1 MRASC
6 LLLNNS
12 FSSQLWPANARL
24 GGDSSA
30 ETQRPI
36 IRSVSIRKTLSCKR
50 TVIRN
55 GRILSQ
61 GPSFT
66 TVPVAMWRIYRCARL
81 EDLKMC
87 SEFRLHRNKADRS
100 WGFLRGDISFE
111 MSLPA
116 DVCYE
121 SLTAAFLVV
130 RKWRKVLIRFSQS
143 MTGTQEP
150 WCKCNRLTSQRQQ
163 SSDLPGLLYSYYLGL
178 IMSFSCCSSS
188 LWAMC
193 DVFIHSRSTNCS
205 IWDKTSHWI
214 IDQVCDEFQELTA
227 ACATWLERNGYNGGF
242 QGHNDFQ
249 GPGWKEERD
258 AWPYLADENKERTF
272 ATFYRLITRLSFIKN
287 LLWRIWGA
295 QPESTDLYSV
305 QSTCF
310 GFKTVL
316 ISFVSQ
322 DKKVVFFLFSLKTHI
337 LKQQFE
343 QL

>member
-1 MRASC
+1 MNHLPQLS
-6 LLLNNS
+6 LLSVNDERFWSVSPNRWLELRS
-12 FSSQLWPANARL
+12 LDANATGWHLKGSSHLICLDCYIVIILVLCPSRAARRL
-24 GGDSSA
+24 S
-30 ETQRPI
+30 
-36 IRSVSIRKTLSCKR
+36 
-50 TVIRN
+50 
-55 GRILSQ
+55 
-61 GPSFT
+61 GPCVT
-66 TVPVAMWRIYRCARL
+66 
-81 EDLKMC
+81 
-87 SEFRLHRNKADRS
+87 
-100 WGFLRGDISFE
+100 
-111 MSLPA
+111 SL
-116 DVCYE
+116 
-121 SLTAAFLVV
+121 
-130 RKWRKVLIRFSQS
+130 
-143 MTGTQEP
+143 
-150 WCKCNRLTSQRQQ
+150 
-163 SSDLPGLLYSYYLGL
+163 
-178 IMSFSCCSSS
+178 FSC
-188 LWAMC
+188 
-193 DVFIHSRSTNCS
+193 STNCS

-322 DKKVVFFLFSLKTHI
+322 DKKVVFFCFHWKLI
-337 LKQQFE
+337 Y
-343 QL
+343 